1 MAKTF
6 LTNINLKG
14 NQLLN
19 AVIHSAPSAPSALA
33 AGQLYF
39 NTGDST
45 FYYSTG
51 TGTAYWS
58 PVGVQYIESVDGN
71 FVVTDKQLTLAENV
85 TLGGALY
92 VGGST
97 DHGLDVD
104 GSGNTELGSTT
115 GIALSANNNITLT
128 TSSGNIILSADGDV
142 YKGSVI
148 PDNRLATFGDITGDL
163 TGYVTETAT
172 QTLTNKTISG
182 SDNTISNIGNTSLTN
197 SKVTINGSDVSLG
210 SSLTLYTDDISEG
223 VSPVNV
229 YFTNS
234 RARNAISGSSGI
246 SYDSSTGAITVD
258 RTTVDTWYDAA
269 GTAATE
275 AGYVASDL
283 STHAGLS
290 SGVHGVTGS
299 VVGTSD
305 IQNLSNKTF
314 LGDVVFQSS
323 GGAGLT
329 NNYITVDNSTGK
341 LTINSGYAFDITS
354 VNDLNVKTTDS
365 GNIILNPDGTAYLG
379 SAATGNEIAKISDI
393 QASQAGLSVKN
404 SVAVA
409 TIGAD
414 IPLTGSYSGSFKIDN
429 YPLETGDRVLL
440 KDQTDGTANGIYVVT
455 ADAGNYSLA
464 RALDQLSPM
473 EGDFVFVSDGDTWTK
488 TGWVVADITAGN
500 IIWNQFSAAGEYT
513 AGTGITISGASISF
527 KASDVVS
534 GSTYITN
541 PSGATL
547 DLSLSTLESQLV
559 SDDFAKN
566 ADYTTVTRKY
576 SSSIT
581 GNSVDD
587 TFSFTHALGSR
598 DVMVRVY
605 QTSAGVDQY
614 NDIEIDVKRTST
626 NIIIVSFA
634 SAPVTGETY
643 NVVVIG

>member
-51 TGTAYWS
+51 TGTTHWS

-104 GSGNTELGSTT
+104 GNGNTELGSTT

-128 TSSGNIILSADGDV
+128 TSSGDIILSADGDV
-142 YKGSVI
+142 YKGSVTS
-148 PDNRLATFGDITGDL
+148 DNRLATFGDITGDL
-163 TGYVTETAT
+163 TGYVTETGT

-182 SDNTISNIGNTSLTN
+182 SDNTISNIDNTSLTN

-229 YFTNS
+229 YFTDS

-275 AGYVASDL
+275 AGYVATDL

-290 SGVHGVTGS
+290 SGVHGVTGY

-305 IQNLSNKTF
+305 IQTLSNKTIQGPLYF
-314 LGDVVFQSS
+314 TDEITVANEGEIVINP
-323 GGAGLT
+323 T
-329 NNYITVDNSTGK
+329 NNDFEITAHTASLRILAHDDVT
-341 LTINSGYAFDITS
+341 ITS
-354 VNDLNVKTTDS
+354 QNGGDIVLNA
-365 GNIILNPDGTAYLG
+365 DGTAYLG
-379 SAATGNEIAKISDI
+379 SAATGNEIATISDI
-393 QASQAGLSVKN
+393 HSIAQGLNVKESVTAASTININLGTWNADTDSLDGFNAWNSGDRILVKN
-404 SVAVA
+404 
-409 TIGAD
+409 
-414 IPLTGSYSGSFKIDN
+414 
-429 YPLETGDRVLL
+429 
-440 KDQTDGTANGIYVVT
+440 QTTSSENGIYVT
-455 ADAGNYSLA
+455 ANDGSLS
-464 RALDQLSPM
+464 RATDHTTPAV
-473 EGDFVFVSDGDTWTK
+473 GDFVFIEYGTQGKTGYIATGTGYTWT
-488 TGWVVADITAGN
+488 
-500 IIWNQFSAAGEYT
+500 QFSAAGEYT
-513 AGTGITISGASISF
+513 AGTGITISNASISF

-626 NIIIVSFA
+626 NIITVSFA

>member
-6 LTNINLKG
+6 LTNINLRG

-51 TGTAYWS
+51 TGTTYWS

-115 GIALSANNNITLT
+115 GIALSANNNITLA
-128 TSSGNIILSADGDV
+128 TSSGDIILSADGNV
-142 YKGSVI
+142 YKGSVTS
-148 PDNRLATFGDITGDL
+148 DNRLATFGDITGDL

-172 QTLTNKTISG
+172 QTLTNKTIDG
-182 SDNTISNIGNTSLTN
+182 GNNTLQNIPNSSLTN

-223 VSPVNV
+223 STNK
-229 YFTNS
+229 YFTDE

-269 GTAATE
+269 GTAATQ

-323 GGAGLT
+323 GGAGST

-379 SAATGNEIAKISDI
+379 SAATGNEIATISDI
-393 QASQAGLSVKN
+393 HNIAQGLNVKESVTAASTININLGTWNSNTDSLDGFNAWNFGDRILVKN
-404 SVAVA
+404 
-409 TIGAD
+409 
-414 IPLTGSYSGSFKIDN
+414 
-429 YPLETGDRVLL
+429 
-440 KDQTDGTANGIYVVT
+440 QTTSSENGIYVI
-455 ADAGNYSLA
+455 ANDGSLS
-464 RALDQLSPM
+464 RATDHTTPAV
-473 EGDFVFVSDGDTWTK
+473 GDFVFIEYGTQGKTGYIATGTGYTWT
-488 TGWVVADITAGN
+488 
-500 IIWNQFSAAGEYT
+500 QFSAAGEYT
-513 AGTGITISGASISF
+513 AGTGITISDASISF

-626 NIIIVSFA
+626 NIITVSFA

>member
-19 AVIHSAPSAPSALA
+19 AVIHSASSAPSALA

-51 TGTAYWS
+51 TGTTHWS
-58 PVGVQYIESVDGN
+58 PVGVQYIGSVDGN
-71 FVVTDKQLTLAENV
+71 FVVTDQQLTLAENV

-97 DHGLDVD
+97 AHGLDVD

-115 GIALSANNNITLT
+115 GIALNANNNITLT
-128 TSSGNIILSADGDV
+128 TSSGDIIFSADGDV

-163 TGYVTETAT
+163 TGYVTETGT

-182 SDNTISNIGNTSLTN
+182 SDNTISNIDNTSLTN

-223 VSPVNV
+223 STNK
-229 YFTNS
+229 YFTDE

-246 SYDSSTGAITVD
+246 SYNSSTGAITVD

-305 IQNLSNKTF
+305 IQTLSNKTIQGPLYF
-314 LGDVVFQSS
+314 NDIVTVSNEGEIVVNSNNNNFEIT
-323 GGAGLT
+323 ALT
-329 NNYITVDNSTGK
+329 N
-341 LTINSGYAFDITS
+341 
-354 VNDLNVKTTDS
+354 DLILGSNN
-365 GNIILNPDGTAYLG
+365 GNIILNPDNTAYLG
-379 SAATGNEIAKISDI
+379 SAATGNEIATISDI
-393 QASQAGLSVKN
+393 HSIAQGLNVKESVTAASTININLGTWNADTDSLDGFNAWNSGDRILVKN
-404 SVAVA
+404 
-409 TIGAD
+409 
-414 IPLTGSYSGSFKIDN
+414 
-429 YPLETGDRVLL
+429 
-440 KDQTDGTANGIYVVT
+440 QTTSSENGIYVIAPDGSLSRATDHT
-455 ADAGNYSLA
+455 APAV
-464 RALDQLSPM
+464 
-473 EGDFVFVSDGDTWTK
+473 GDFVFIEYGTQGKTGYIATGTGYTWT
-488 TGWVVADITAGN
+488 
-500 IIWNQFSAAGEYT
+500 QFSAAGEYT
-513 AGTGITISGASISF
+513 AGTGITISDASISF

-626 NIIIVSFA
+626 NIITVSFA